1 MIWLS
6 PTSGTNNCSI
16 YFEIRD
22 IDLQCHGDINS
33 GVVRGLLGD
42 GYCELWGEVF
52 LGSVEYAQILPV
64 WTESGEVE
72 SFSTAVDESLLQ
84 QQMLS
89 EVKIFLQKLDNT
101 GDHSPADDRPSSDF
115 SEPAPACNLAA

>member
-6 PTSGTNNCSI
+6 PTTGTNNCSI

-22 IDLQCHGDINS
+22 IDLQCRGDVIS

-72 SFSTAVDESLLQ
+72 SFSAVVDESLLQ

-89 EVKIFLQKLDNT
+89 EIKTFLQKLDNIE
-101 GDHSPADDRPSSDF
+101 DHSPADDRHSSDF
-115 SEPAPACNLAA
+115 SEHGPACNLAA